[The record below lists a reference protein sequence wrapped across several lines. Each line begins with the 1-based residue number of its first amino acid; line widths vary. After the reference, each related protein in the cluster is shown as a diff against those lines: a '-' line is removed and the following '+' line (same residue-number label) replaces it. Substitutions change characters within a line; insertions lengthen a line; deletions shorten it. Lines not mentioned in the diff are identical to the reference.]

1 MSLQSKQPTYDEY
14 FREFA
19 FVASKR
25 SPCQLLQTGCV
36 IVKDNRMINQ
46 AHNTYLTDEF
56 SNKMMDELHDHFT
69 ASLLEEFLVHAEQNA
84 LSDCA
89 RRGISCENATIYCTH
104 MPCIHCIRSIIA
116 SGIKSIKY
124 HISYNGNTIVP
135 YMCELSSVTL
145 ECLDQP

>member
-1 MSLQSKQPTYDEY
+1 MSLIHNPPTYDEY

-69 ASLLEEFLVHAEQNA
+69 A
-84 LSDCA
+84 
-89 RRGISCENATIYCTH
+89 
-104 MPCIHCIRSIIA
+104 
-116 SGIKSIKY
+116 
-124 HISYNGNTIVP
+124 
-135 YMCELSSVTL
+135 
-145 ECLDQP
+145 